1 MLNIYTA
8 MSSTYIQQTQ
18 LHDNIIYMAT
28 NNFFLENHIIIV
40 DHYYDKAIRKLQLL
54 KSMSIINLYS
64 AQLQSI

>member
-8 MSSTYIQQTQ
+8 MFSTHIQQTQ

-28 NNFFLENHIIIV
+28 NNFFLENHILIV
-40 DHYYDKAIRKLQLL
+40 DHYKAIRKLQLL
-54 KSMSIINLYS
+54 KSMSIINVYS

>member
-8 MSSTYIQQTQ
+8 MSSTHIQQTQ

-28 NNFFLENHIIIV
+28 NNFFLENHILIV
-40 DHYYDKAIRKLQLL
+40 DHYKAIRKLQLL
-54 KSMSIINLYS
+54 KSMSIINVYS